1 MYTEIVSIHDIA
13 RLREFVDKDKKYF
26 KDEDLTK
33 ILATCSGMLDRA
45 VVKCFLGIEQ
55 KAKELGN
62 TDDKIN
68 ARTALRRFEAGLI
81 QV

>member
-1 MYTEIVSIHDIA
+1 MYTEIVSIHDIS
-13 RLREFVDKDKKYF
+13 RLRELVDKDCKYF

-55 KAKELGN
+55 KAKDAGDVE
-62 TDDKIN
+62 DKIN
-68 ARTALRRFEAGLI
+68 ARTTLRRFEAGLI